1 MNRLDGVSA
10 RLGGVLARLGG
21 VFAQLGGVF
30 ARLDAT
36 LPARDILRGS
46 SRANTPI
53 RIQDGRFALP
63 PSVHTTQWK
72 LSLG

>member
-1 MNRLDGVSA
+1 MTAFLRGWVAFSA
-10 RLGGVLARLGG
+10 R
-21 VFAQLGGVF
+21 LGGVF

-36 LPARDILRGS
+36 LPARGVLRGS

-63 PSVHTTQWK
+63 PSFHPFSMVWDP
-72 LSLG
+72 